1 MTVRA
6 LVLDLDG
13 TLLNTKSEINPKT
26 KAALIQLQQ
35 EGLHVILAS
44 GRPTPSVLAIAQELE
59 LDKYNGHIITFNGAH
74 VMNYATKETLFE
86 QPLNI
91 ESSKEILSHLDTFN
105 VAPMIC
111 IDDMMYVEDVY
122 AGIIDFR
129 GGKYNV
135 IEHEARSGAY
145 KICEV
150 DSLTEFVHRP
160 LYKILVTGEV
170 ADLDRHLAA
179 IKAPFH
185 HKYTINKS
193 ADFFI
198 ELTDF
203 NVDKARALQHVLDV
217 FNVTQD
223 EVMAVGDGM
232 NDVTLLEFAKIG
244 VVMGNAPDAVKAY
257 ADYVT
262 DTNDNDGIVKAL
274 HHFNILK

>member
-1 MTVRA
+1 MTIRA

-13 TLLNTKSEINPKT
+13 TLLNSKSEINPKT
-26 KAALIQLQQ
+26 KETLLKLQQ

-44 GRPTPSVLAIAQELE
+44 GRPTPSVLNIAQELE

-74 VMNYATKETLFE
+74 VMNFATKETLFE
-86 QPLNI
+86 QPLSVA
-91 ESSKEILSHLDTFN
+91 SSIEILAHLDTFN

-122 AGIIDFR
+122 AGIIDFK

-135 IEHEARSGAY
+135 IEHEARSGKY

-150 DSLTEFVHRP
+150 DSLKTFVHKP
-160 LYKILVTGEV
+160 LYKVLVTGEV
-170 ADLDRHLAA
+170 ADLDRHLES
-179 IKAPFH
+179 IKHPFKD
-185 HKYTINKS
+185 KYTINKS

-217 FNVTQD
+217 FDLKQ
-223 EVMAVGDGM
+223 EHVMAIGDGM
-232 NDVTLLEFAKIG
+232 NDVTLLEFAAIG
-244 VVMGNAPDAVKAY
+244 VVMGNAPKAVQKY
-257 ADYVT
+257 GNYIT
-262 DTNDNDGIVKAL
+262 DTNDNDGIVKAV
-274 HHFNILK
+274 HHFNLLK